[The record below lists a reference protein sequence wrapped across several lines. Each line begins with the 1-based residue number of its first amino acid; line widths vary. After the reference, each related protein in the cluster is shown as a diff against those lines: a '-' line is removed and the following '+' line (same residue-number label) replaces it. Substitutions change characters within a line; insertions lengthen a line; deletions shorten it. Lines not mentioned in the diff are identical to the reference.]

1 MPIPSLSR
9 CLNARLLA
17 VLVGVAAIVPMG
29 AAQAQDAYPRKPIR
43 LVVPFPPG
51 GGTDMIARTVAQR
64 LADHNKW
71 TVVVDNRPGAGGNLG
86 VDAVAKAAPDGQG
99 RAGRPYPG
107 HGPDQQPGHQSLA
120 VRQPAL

>member
-17 VLVGVAAIVPMG
+17 ALVGVAAIVPMG

-86 VDAVAKAAPDGQG
+86 VDAVAKAAPDGHTLVMGQT
-99 RAGRPYPG
+99 RVWPSTPRCMPSCPTT
-107 HGPDQQPGHQSLA
+107 P
-120 VRQPAL
+120 